1 MKKMVTK
8 KEAFD
13 KVKMVA
19 KSGGFVFGIATV
31 ENVAKAYE
39 EFLSLLTEE
48 EKDLTFST
56 FGITFKRRDIPRL
69 LRENKQFAEKFI
81 TKYLNA

>member
-1 MKKMVTK
+1 MVTR

-13 KVKMVA
+13 KVKMAA
-19 KSGGFVFGIATV
+19 KTGGFAFDEKAA
-31 ENVAKAYE
+31 ERVAKAYE
-39 EFLSLLTEE
+39 EYLSLLNED

-56 FGITFKRRDIPRL
+56 FGKTFRRRDIPEL
-69 LRENKQFAEKFI
+69 LRKDKQFAEKFI